1 MHELSYVVRFADRA
15 VEIARENNA
24 VSVQKLVVQV
34 GEMTD
39 VLPEYLQK
47 YYPEVT
53 KDTILAGSVLET
65 EPLAARILCG
75 GCGSEFHPSRENNY
89 LCPHCGSGNGKVLE
103 GRHVILKEV
112 IMETGES

>member
-15 VEIARENNA
+15 IAIAEQQHA
-24 VSVQKLVVQV
+24 GSVQKLVVQV

-53 KDTILAGSVLET
+53 TGTILEGSVLET
-65 EPLAARILCG
+65 EPLPAKVKCNQ
-75 GCGSEFHPSRENNY
+75 CGSEYHPEKENNY
-89 LCPHCGSGNGKVLE
+89 LCPACGSPSGKVLE
-103 GRHVILKEV
+103 GREVILKEV
-112 IMETGES
+112 IVDII